1 MATRKGKDRDNK
13 GGAMA
18 KDPPKPPST
27 GPRDPKEMDRY
38 KRNQDILK
46 TAAPG
51 SPEYAKAY
59 EGLKRVG
66 EMYGLNWQQHVS
78 KGAPEVA
85 QAAPAAEAT
94 PAFAPPANLP
104 PEFTAEVPKPPPIV
118 GPGPTPPGEEPPPP
132 GEPDFEKL
140 IAEGLGGLSS
150 SMGIIQNQGAF
161 QPGDFSAQMEKARQN
176 VMGQFERRTQE
187 EFGRQNLATQQA
199 IVERGL
205 DPNSEAAQ
213 ALMRANTQR
222 QDLARQEAMSAAEQ
236 AAQGVQAQ
244 AYGQAAQTW
253 GMPFQAMQAYMP
265 FYQGQMGQISQQTD
279 AANRERQMALEAG
292 YGQMSQ
298 QRAAQIE
305 SVLRATNFEYEK
317 QLRERG
323 YSADAAALKAKAEY
337 DKALVKLQARL
348 KPPGGGGGGNAN
360 AYESALDKL
369 FLAELEKQKG
379 QGQGASAT
387 NAAIGGFATGF
398 GQGLGAGIAK

>member
-18 KDPPKPPST
+18 KDPPKPPSA

-51 SPEYAKAY
+51 SPEYTKAY

-66 EMYGLNWQQHVS
+66 EMYGLNWQQHV
-78 KGAPEVA
+78 KQGAPP
-85 QAAPAAEAT
+85 PAAAETAPT
-94 PAFAPPANLP
+94 FAPPTNLP
-104 PEFTAEVPKPPPIV
+104 PEFTAEAPPPPPIV

-150 SMGIIQNQGAF
+150 SMGVIQSQGAF

-265 FYQGQMGQISQQTD
+265 FYQGQMGQIAQQTD
-279 AANRERQMALEAG
+279 AANKERQMALEAG

-298 QRAAQIE
+298 QRAAEIE
-305 SVLRATNFEYEK
+305 SVLRAKNFEYEK

-323 YSADAAALKAKAEY
+323 YTADAASLKAKAEY

-348 KPPGGGGGGNAN
+348 RPPSGGGGANAN
-360 AYESALDKL
+360 PYESALDKL
-369 FLAELEKQKG
+369 FLAELEKQRG
-379 QGQGASAT
+379 QEQRQTPGQAAMTGAAT
-387 NAAIGGFATGF
+387 SF
-398 GQGLGAGIAK
+398 GQGLNTFITK

>member
-1 MATRKGKDRDNK
+1 
-13 GGAMA
+13 
-18 KDPPKPPST
+18 
-27 GPRDPKEMDRY
+27 MDRY

-51 SPEYAKAY
+51 SPEYTKAY

-66 EMYGLNWQQHVS
+66 EMYGLNWQQHV
-78 KGAPEVA
+78 KQGAPPPA
-85 QAAPAAEAT
+85 AAEAAPT
-94 PAFAPPANLP
+94 FAPPTNLP
-104 PEFTAEVPKPPPIV
+104 PEFTAEAPKAPPIV

-132 GEPDFEKL
+132 GEEPPPPGEPDFETL

-150 SMGIIQNQGAF
+150 SMGFIKDQGAF
-161 QPGDFSAQMEKARQN
+161 QPGDFTGQMEKARQT

-213 ALMRANTQR
+213 ALMKANTQR

-265 FYQGQMGQISQQTD
+265 FYQGQMGQISQQTE

-298 QRAAQIE
+298 QRAAEIE
-305 SVLRATNFEYEK
+305 SVLRAKNFEYEK

-323 YSADAAALKAKAEY
+323 YTADAASLKAKAEY

-348 KPPGGGGGGNAN
+348 RPPSGGGGANAN
-360 AYESALDKL
+360 PYESALDKL

-379 QGQGASAT
+379 QGQGQTPGQAAMTGAAT
-387 NAAIGGFATGF
+387 SF
-398 GQGLGAGIAK
+398 GQGINTLITK

>member
-18 KDPPKPPST
+18 KDPPKPPSA

-51 SPEYAKAY
+51 SPEYTKAY

-66 EMYGLNWQQHVS
+66 DMYGLNWQQHV
-78 KGAPEVA
+78 KQGAPPTPA
-85 QAAPAAEAT
+85 AAEAAPT
-94 PAFAPPANLP
+94 FAPPTNLP
-104 PEFTAEVPKPPPIV
+104 PEFTAEAPKAPPIV

-150 SMGIIQNQGAF
+150 SMGFIKDQGAF
-161 QPGDFSAQMEKARQN
+161 QPGDFTGQMEKARQT

-265 FYQGQMGQISQQTD
+265 FYQGQMGQISQQTE

-292 YGQMSQ
+292 YGQLSQ
-298 QRAAQIE
+298 QRAAEIE
-305 SVLRATNFEYEK
+305 SVLRAKNFEYEK

-323 YSADAAALKAKAEY
+323 YTADAASLKAKAEY

-348 KPPGGGGGGNAN
+348 RPPSGGGGANAN
-360 AYESALDKL
+360 PYEAALDKL

-379 QGQGASAT
+379 QGQGANAT
-387 NAAIGGFATGF
+387 NAAIGGFASGL